1 MTEAAQRVTAAA
13 PGAGHGSRKGFHLDL
28 NLCTGC
34 GACAVACAI
43 ENELDWG
50 TSWRFIETFNP
61 GHEPGLP
68 HYHLSL
74 ACNHCADA
82 PCMNHCPALAYHRDD
97 LTGAVLLNPDQCI
110 GCKYCT
116 WACPY
121 DAPRFDARAGVV
133 SKCTFCHHRQLEGLT
148 PACVGQCPTGALTFG
163 DLDGLTGV
171 EAVAGFTESVAQPSI
186 RFQPLR
192 AGALA
197 PAVASEV
204 ASAPATGALAVG
216 ATAAGASVRSAPPH
230 GVRPR
235 KTTLASE
242 GPLVAFTLLA
252 ALSVGLMATPPGRA
266 LLSVPAF
273 LALMLLAAGASTM
286 HLGRKLRAWRA
297 VLNVRRS
304 WLSREVALFSL
315 FGVLGALA
323 LAPSWSPSPAWLAG
337 AVPSWLPTAAAT
349 VGFALLFAVDR
360 VYSVTRT
367 RGLAFHSARALL
379 TGVMVA
385 GLAAGMPW
393 LWGAAAA
400 AKAVSYL
407 GRVARGAAARSATR
421 TRPRTWAGDWAVVR
435 LGPGLILPVGVL
447 LAGVATA
454 LPAAAWAVSLALLA
468 LGEVVDRASFYLELD
483 VPSGGV
489 TRYSAS

>member
-1 MTEAAQRVTAAA
+1 MTAAA
-13 PGAGHGSRKGFHLDL
+13 QPTVGKGQKGFRLDL

-61 GHEPGLP
+61 QHEPGLP

-82 PCMNHCPALAYHRDD
+82 PCMNHCPALAYHKDD
-97 LTGAVLLNPDQCI
+97 LTGAVLLDPDLCI

-121 DAPRFDARAGVV
+121 DAPRFDAKAGVV

-163 DLDGLTGV
+163 DLDALPGTP
-171 EAVAGFTESVAQPSI
+171 AMPGFAESAAEPSM
-186 RFQPLR
+186 RFAPLR
-192 AGALA
+192 PGALV
-197 PAVASEV
+197 PAVASEASNASV
-204 ASAPATGALAVG
+204 APMVRAASAGGASKPASVG
-216 ATAAGASVRSAPPH
+216 ASPGARAR
-230 GVRPR
+230 G

-252 ALSVGLMATPPGRA
+252 ALAAGLMATPSGQA
-266 LLSVPAF
+266 LLTLPAF
-273 LALMLLAAGASTM
+273 LAMMVAAGAASTL

-297 VLNVRRS
+297 ILNVRRS
-304 WLSREVALFSL
+304 WLSREVAFFSL
-315 FGVLGALA
+315 FAGLGVLA
-323 LAPSWSPSPAWLAG
+323 LAPASTWSPTWLAD
-337 AVPSWLPTAAAT
+337 AVPGWLPVAAALA
-349 VGFALLFAVDR
+349 GFALLFAVDR
-360 VYSVTRT
+360 VYGVTRT
-367 RGLAFHSARALL
+367 RGLAFHSARTLL

-385 GLAAGMPW
+385 GLAAGFPW

-407 GRVARGAAARSATR
+407 GRVIRGAAAGSAT
-421 TRPRTWAGDWAVVR
+421 WAFVR
-435 LGPGLILPVGVL
+435 LGPGLALPAGVL
-447 LAGVATA
+447 LASDLRVLPTAALVA
-454 LPAAAWAVSLALLA
+454 SLALLA
-468 LGEVVDRASFYLELD
+468 VGEVVDRCSFYLELD

-489 TRYSAS
+489 TRYNAS

>member
-1 MTEAAQRVTAAA
+1 MTSHVVPSHKAGAVAPRT
-13 PGAGHGSRKGFHLDL
+13 PGARQGFRLDL

-43 ENELDWG
+43 ENELEWG

-61 GHEPGLP
+61 THDPGLP

-82 PCMNHCPALAYHRDD
+82 PCMSHCPALAYHRDG

-121 DAPRFDARAGVV
+121 DAPRFDAKAGVV
-133 SKCTFCHHRQLEGLT
+133 SKCTFCHHRQLEGLA

-163 DLDGLTGV
+163 DLDALPGTPTM
-171 EAVAGFTESVAQPSI
+171 AGFARSTAEPSI
-186 RFQPLR
+186 RFEPLR
-192 AGALA
+192 AGALV
-197 PAVASEV
+197 PAVASE
-204 ASAPATGALAVG
+204 APAGAV
-216 ATAAGASVRSAPPH
+216 VPPTR
-230 GVRPR
+230 G

-242 GPLVAFTLLA
+242 GPLVVFTLLA
-252 ALSVGLMATPPGRA
+252 ALAAGLMATPAGQA
-266 LLSVPAF
+266 LLSLPVF
-273 LALMLLAAGASTM
+273 IALMAVAGGASTL
-286 HLGRKLRAWRA
+286 HLGRRLRAWRA
-297 VLNVRRS
+297 ILNVRRS
-304 WLSREVALFSL
+304 WLSREVAFFSL
-315 FGVLGALA
+315 FGVLGVLA
-323 LAPSWSPSPAWLAG
+323 LAPTSPWSPRWLAG
-337 AVPSWLPTAAAT
+337 AVPAWLPTAAALS
-349 VGFALLFAVDR
+349 GFALLFAVDR

-385 GLAAGMPW
+385 GLAAGVPW

-400 AKAVSYL
+400 AKAVSYG
-407 GRVARGAAARSATR
+407 GRVARGAAAGSAT
-421 TRPRTWAGDWAVVR
+421 WAFLR
-435 LGPGLILPVGVL
+435 LGPGLAFPAGVL
-447 LAGVATA
+447 LAGQGGHVPT
-454 LPAAAWAVSLALLA
+454 AAWVACLVLMAF
-468 LGEVVDRASFYLELD
+468 GEVVDRCAFYLELD
-483 VPSGGV
+483 VPSGGL

>member
-1 MTEAAQRVTAAA
+1 VTA
-13 PGAGHGSRKGFHLDL
+13 PGRSAGRKAQKGFRLDL

-163 DLDGLTGV
+163 DLDGLSGV
-171 EAVAGFTESVAQPSI
+171 TAVAGFPRSTAEPSI
-186 RFQPLR
+186 RFEALR
-192 AGALA
+192 AGTLA
-197 PAVASEV
+197 PVGHKDPEPP
-204 ASAPATGALAVG
+204 APRA
-216 ATAAGASVRSAPPH
+216 RSTPLR
-230 GVRPR
+230 G

-252 ALSVGLMATPPGRA
+252 ALAVGLFATPAGRG
-266 LLSVPAF
+266 LFGVPTF
-273 LALMLLAAGASTM
+273 LALLILAGGASTL
-286 HLGRKLRAWRA
+286 HLGRKTRAWRA

-315 FGVLGALA
+315 FGALGTLSLA
-323 LAPSWSPSPAWLAG
+323 RSSPWAPAWLAG
-337 AVPSWLPTAAAT
+337 AVPRWLPTVAAL
-349 VGFALLFAVDR
+349 VGFSLLFAVDR
-360 VYSVTRT
+360 VYAVTRT
-367 RGLAFHSARALL
+367 RGLAFHSARVLL

-385 GLAAGMPW
+385 GLGAGATW
-393 LWGAAAA
+393 LWGVAAA
-400 AKAVSYL
+400 AKAVSY
-407 GRVARGAAARSATR
+407 GARVARGEAAGSG
-421 TRPRTWAGDWAVVR
+421 TWAAVR
-435 LGPGLILPVGVL
+435 LGPGLAFPAGVL
-447 LAGVATA
+447 VAAPSTA
-454 LPAAAWAVSLALLA
+454 LPPAVWAGCLVLLA
-468 LGEVVDRASFYLELD
+468 LGEIVDRCSFYLELD
-483 VPSGGV
+483 VPAGGV